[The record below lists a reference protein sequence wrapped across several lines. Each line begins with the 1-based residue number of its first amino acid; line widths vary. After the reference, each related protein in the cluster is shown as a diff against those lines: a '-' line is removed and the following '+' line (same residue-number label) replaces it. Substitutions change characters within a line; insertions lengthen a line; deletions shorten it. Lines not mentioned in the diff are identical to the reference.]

1 MYAHH
6 FTMSSSQEITRK
18 AKSNLAFALSCL
30 PKERK
35 RDMVTFYAFCRVIDD
50 LADDLDIPLEKRQ
63 QGLNAWSHGIN
74 HGFDQPDELQAEVME
89 LIDRYSISKQPFL
102 DLISGCESDLQ
113 PQRFNT
119 WEDLKNYT
127 YRVASCVGVISTRIF
142 GCTHPDSEKYAVALG
157 HALQLTNI
165 LRDVDEDLR
174 NGGRI
179 YLPIDDFTRFQY
191 SEHDLTQRIHDER
204 FTAMMTWQADRAE
217 TLYQEALDHLQAEDA
232 KALKA
237 AEAMRKI
244 YHSLLTKMRNDHFHV
259 FTQRYSLSKAKK
271 AAILLATLASR

>member
-1 MYAHH
+1 
-6 FTMSSSQEITRK
+6 MSSSQEITRK
-18 AKSNLAFALSCL
+18 AKSNLAFTLSCL
-30 PKERK
+30 PRERK

-50 LADDLDIPLEKRQ
+50 LADDLELSLESRQ
-63 QGLNAWSHGIN
+63 QGLAEWRNGIEQ
-74 HGFDQPDELQAEVME
+74 GFDRPDELQAELVG
-89 LIDRYSISKQPFL
+89 LIDRYSIARQPFL
-102 DLISGCESDLQ
+102 DLIAGCESDLQ
-113 PQRFNT
+113 PQRFKT

-127 YRVASCVGVISTRIF
+127 YRVASCVGMISTRIF

-179 YLPIDDFTRFQY
+179 YLPLDDLARFQY
-191 SEHDLTQRIHDER
+191 SEHDLTERVHDAR
-204 FTAMMTWQADRAE
+204 FTAMMAWQADRAE
-217 TLYQEALDHLQAEDA
+217 ALYQEAIDHLQPEDA
-232 KALKA
+232 QALKA

-244 YHSLLTKMRNDHFHV
+244 YHGLLVKMRADNFHV

-271 AAILLATLASR
+271 TVILLATLLTR

>member
-1 MYAHH
+1 
-6 FTMSSSQEITRK
+6 MSSSQEITRK

>member
-1 MYAHH
+1 
-6 FTMSSSQEITRK
+6 MSSSQEITRK

-50 LADDLDIPLEKRQ
+50 LADDLDIPLTERE
-63 QGLNAWSHGIN
+63 QGLTTWQDGIKN
-74 HGFDQPDELQAEVME
+74 GFDQPDELQTEVIQLMA
-89 LIDRYSISKQPFL
+89 RYDISKQPFL
-102 DLISGCESDLQ
+102 DLIAGCESDLH

-142 GCTHPDSEKYAVALG
+142 GCTHPDSEKYAIALG

-165 LRDVDEDLR
+165 LRDIDEDLR

-179 YLPIDDFTRFQY
+179 YLPLDDFTRFQY
-191 SEHDLTQRIHDER
+191 SEQDLEKRIHDDR
-204 FTAMMTWQADRAE
+204 FTAMMSWHAERAE
-217 TLYQEALDHLQAEDA
+217 NLYQEALSHLPPEDA

-244 YHSLLTKMRNDHFHV
+244 YHGLLTKMRNDHFHV

-271 AAILLATLASR
+271 TAILLSTLLSR

>member
-1 MYAHH
+1 
-6 FTMSSSQEITRK
+6 MSSSQEITRK
-18 AKSNLAFALSCL
+18 AKSNLAFTLSCL

-50 LADDLDIPLEKRQ
+50 LADDLDLPLENRQ
-63 QGLNAWSHGIN
+63 QGLSEWRNGIDQ
-74 HGFDQPDELQAEVME
+74 GFDQPDALQTEVVE

-102 DLISGCESDLQ
+102 DLITGCESDLQ

-127 YRVASCVGVISTRIF
+127 YRVASCVGMISTRIF
-142 GCTHPDSEKYAVALG
+142 GCSHPDSEKYAVALG

-179 YLPIDDFTRFQY
+179 YLPLDDFTRFQY
-191 SEHDLTQRIHDER
+191 SEHDLVGRVHDAR

-217 TLYQEALDHLQAEDA
+217 ALYQEAIDHLQAEDT

-244 YHSLLTKMRNDHFHV
+244 YHGLLKKMRADNFHV

-271 AAILLATLASR
+271 TAILVSTMLSR